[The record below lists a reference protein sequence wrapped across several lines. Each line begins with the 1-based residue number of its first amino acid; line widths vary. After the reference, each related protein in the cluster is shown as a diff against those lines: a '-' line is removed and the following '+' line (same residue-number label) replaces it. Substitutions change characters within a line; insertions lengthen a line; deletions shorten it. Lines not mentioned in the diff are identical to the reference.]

1 MKLAAI
7 VERLDL
13 GIRTGSDRLDTEVT
27 GGYSSD
33 LMSDVIAH
41 SQEGDLWITLQAHQN
56 IVAVASMTGLAGIIL
71 VNGREPEEETIAKAQ
86 AEGLPV
92 MVSTLPTFELAGRL
106 YNLGIRG
113 MSRSKSR
120 ASPDATP

>member
-1 MKLAAI
+1 VKLAAI

-13 GIRTGSDRLDTEVT
+13 GIRTASDHLETEVT

-41 SQEGDLWITLQAHQN
+41 SREGDLWITLQAHQN
-56 IVAVASMTGLAGIIL
+56 IVAVASMNGLAGIIL
-71 VNGREPEEETIAKAQ
+71 VNGREPEEATVAKAQ

-106 YNLGIRG
+106 YGLGIRG
-113 MSRSKSR
+113 TSSGSP
-120 ASPDATP
+120 ASPHATP

>member
-13 GIRTGSDRLDTEVT
+13 GIRTASDRLDAEVT

-56 IVAVASMTGLAGIIL
+56 IVAVASMKGLAGIIL
-71 VNGREPEEETIAKAQ
+71 VNGREPEEKTIAKAQ

-113 MSRSKSR
+113 MSRKSR

>member
-106 YNLGIRG
+106 YNLGLRG
-113 MSRSKSR
+113 MARKSR

>member
-1 MKLAAI
+1 VKLAAI
-7 VERLDL
+7 IERLDL

-41 SQEGDLWITLQAHQN
+41 SREGDLWITLQAHQN
-56 IVAVASMTGLAGIIL
+56 IVAVASMNSLAGIIL
-71 VNGREPEEETIAKAQ
+71 VNGREPEAATIAKAQ

-106 YNLGIRG
+106 YDLGLRG
-113 MSRSKSR
+113 MSPGKSR
-120 ASPDATP
+120 ASPNATA